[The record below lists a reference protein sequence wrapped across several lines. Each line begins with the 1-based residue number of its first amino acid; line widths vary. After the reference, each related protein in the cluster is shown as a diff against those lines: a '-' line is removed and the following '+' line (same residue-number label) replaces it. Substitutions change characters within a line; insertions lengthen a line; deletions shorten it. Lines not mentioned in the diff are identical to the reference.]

1 MQAATTPVF
10 DGKHEELDPSTD
22 EAFLVFSSL
31 AERCTRHP
39 REVVETFILHTEN
52 KANHKYDSKELGNTS
67 WRAIH
72 GVTRS
77 SAPPGLENNMASCEF
92 TFYSAPES

>member
-1 MQAATTPVF
+1 MQAATTSVF

-39 REVVETFILHTEN
+39 REVVETFILRTEN
-52 KANHKYDSKELGNTS
+52 KAKPQVRQQGTGKYLLEGNPWGDQVFSTS
-67 WRAIH
+67 RSRKQH
-72 GVTRS
+72 GQ
-77 SAPPGLENNMASCEF
+77 L
-92 TFYSAPES
+92 